1 MKRLLLSIVAL
12 GAVAACGKKG
22 GDGSNG
28 PTPELTGLA
37 AVPATAE
44 DVVGFNVKK
53 LLDSQ
58 LLLRAADQLFLRN
71 SSLALDWAKIREACK
86 LDLEKSVKRVMLA
99 LGPHAGTAPGTGP
112 TLVIA
117 TGKLGESELSTC
129 LRTIV
134 GKGDGDVTA
143 EPADKATIYS
153 VGDATKK
160 WFYAFGNADTV
171 VSSSAKPYLL
181 EALGSGKKAPDE
193 PSLQKWVAMADQ
205 NAPIWWA
212 GKVNERISQGLIRQ
226 SQGKVTHGP
235 VGMVGSLDPTD
246 GAKLEVKLG
255 MASEEDAKQLESFAK
270 TSLTQLAMA
279 AQLYKLGG
287 VVNKVEVAVEGSIVK
302 LHVAL
307 TAEEVNQ
314 ILSALDVGG
323 GGVQDAP
330 PSQGSN

>member
-1 MKRLLLSIVAL
+1 MKRLLLLAAL
-12 GAVAACGKKG
+12 AACGKKS
-22 GDGSNG
+22 GDGGNG

-37 AVPATAE
+37 AVPASAE

-58 LLLRAADQLFLRN
+58 LLVRAVDQLFLRN
-71 SSLALDWAKIREACK
+71 SSLSSDWGKIRVACK

-99 LGPHAGTAPGTGP
+99 LGPHAGNAPGSGP
-112 TLVIA
+112 TLVVA
-117 TGKLGESELSTC
+117 TGKLAESDLSTC
-129 LRTIV
+129 LRAMI

-143 EPADKATIYS
+143 EPADKATIYA
-153 VGDATKK
+153 VGDAGKK

-193 PSLQKWVAMADQ
+193 PSLQKWIAMADQ

-212 GKVNERISQGLIRQ
+212 GKVNDRISQGLIRQ
-226 SQGKVTHGP
+226 SAGKVAHGP

-246 GAKLEVKLG
+246 GAKLDVKLG
-255 MASEEDAKQLESFAK
+255 MANDADAKQLESFAK
-270 TSLTQLAMA
+270 TSLTQLAMG
-279 AQLYKLGG
+279 AQIYKLGG
-287 VVNKVEVAVEGSIVK
+287 VVNKVEVTSEGSTVSIR
-302 LHVAL
+302 VAL

-330 PSQGSN
+330 PSQGSK